1 MIRFDRIPI
10 HATTAENGQIVPYLE
25 IAGEDE
31 PIEYLFTLGD
41 KYGLI
46 ARANLHTLRGAP
58 KPGRAPRAWPLLRQ
72 PLKGSL

>member
-10 HATTAENGQIVPYLE
+10 HATTAENGLSVPYLE
-25 IAGEDE
+25 ISGEDE

-46 ARANLHTLRGAP
+46 ARAN
-58 KPGRAPRAWPLLRQ
+58 
-72 PLKGSL
+72 